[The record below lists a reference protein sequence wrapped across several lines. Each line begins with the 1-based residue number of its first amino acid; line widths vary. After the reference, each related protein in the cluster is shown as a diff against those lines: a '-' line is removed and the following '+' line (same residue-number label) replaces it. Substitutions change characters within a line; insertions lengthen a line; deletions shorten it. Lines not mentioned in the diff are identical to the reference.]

1 MQKAAYSW
9 CISSEWPN
17 FRGLPNKV
25 MELAQTTAVNAF
37 NPLFMPE
44 EEKASQP
51 CPRLVDREGFY
62 DLIRPHERNLYLTVF
77 AVTGNHADAE
87 EVVQETVLKAYLH
100 LDQFRGDAR
109 FSTWLMRIAVNEAR
123 GLLRKY
129 RRAKWE
135 PLEQTLPSGKVLR
148 RDFPD
153 PRETPAESL
162 EREEVRAT
170 IGKVVEMLPPK
181 YQEIFVLRDL
191 KRLSISDTARRLGI
205 TRSTVKARLWR
216 ARIKMRR
223 LISARLEHRSR
234 RDLSPKHRSSK
245 STSPGRPKQR
255 FEHAD

>member
-1 MQKAAYSW
+1 
-9 CISSEWPN
+9 
-17 FRGLPNKV
+17 
-25 MELAQTTAVNAF
+25 MELAQTTAVDTF
-37 NPLFMPE
+37 NPLLVPE
-44 EEKASQP
+44 EH
-51 CPRLVDREGFY
+51 RLTTTGLRLNDRESFY
-62 DLIRPHERNLYLTVF
+62 DLIRPHERNLYLTVY

-162 EREEVRAT
+162 EREEVRAVVS
-170 IGKVVEMLPPK
+170 KVLKMLPPK

-191 KRLSISDTARRLGI
+191 NRLSIADTARRLGI

-223 LISARLEHRSR
+223 LISARLEHKVRSQDDTVPRHR
-234 RDLSPKHRSSK
+234 R
-245 STSPGRPKQR
+245 STPSAPRHHKR
-255 FEHAD
+255 RLNAAD

>member
-1 MQKAAYSW
+1 MYSKK
-9 CISSEWPN
+9 CPILAGAPT
-17 FRGLPNKV
+17 KV
-25 MELAQTTAVNAF
+25 MGLAHSNVLNSFDSLQASEGKSGNA
-37 NPLFMPE
+37 
-44 EEKASQP
+44 
-51 CPRLVDREGFY
+51 CVRLDYGENFY

-87 EVVQETVLKAYLH
+87 EVVQETVLKAFLH

-135 PLEQTLPSGKVLR
+135 PLEQTLPNGKVLR

-162 EREEVRAT
+162 EREEVRAVVS
-170 IGKVVEMLPPK
+170 KVVKMLPPK

-191 KRLSISDTARRLGI
+191 KRLSIADTARRLGI

-223 LISARLEHRSR
+223 LISARLEHKGRSQDNTGIR
-234 RDLSPKHRSSK
+234 HRSSK
-245 STSPGRPKQR
+245 PAAPRHPKQR
-255 FEHAD
+255 FKEAG